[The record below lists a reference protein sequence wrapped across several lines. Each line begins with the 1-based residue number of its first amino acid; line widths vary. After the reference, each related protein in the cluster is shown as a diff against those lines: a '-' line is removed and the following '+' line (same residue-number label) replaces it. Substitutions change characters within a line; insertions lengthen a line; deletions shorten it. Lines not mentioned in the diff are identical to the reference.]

1 MSILRIVD
9 QNQQMQVFDL
19 AGGGTFGRD
28 PGADFVVNHLTVSR
42 RHVAFTVRAGEVEM
56 QDLGS
61 ANGTAVNGRA
71 LDGRPYLLQQ
81 GDQLRFGAL
90 EASFHSDA
98 GDSDDTLKRGPGG
111 AKGSRA
117 ETAPTESLLEHQMR
131 LGRLAQRRML
141 VDRPP
146 QIEGYELA
154 HLLLP
159 ALGVGGD
166 FIHWSARPDGRHA
179 LVIGDVCG
187 KGVPAAL
194 YMAYVSGLLHEIVPA
209 AQSAVDMLDRANR
222 ALHPILEPGMFIT
235 ALAVLLDPVE
245 HEIEFACAGH
255 GPALI
260 KRADGTIV
268 ETAIPPGLA
277 LGLNASAEIG
287 SGSSYLKQEELL
299 CVFTDGVEEAVDA
312 SGEEF
317 NRWRVLDTLTRAA
330 GAVDGI
336 RRLHSAVARHSDDM
350 PQHDD
355 ISVVCLERRA

>member
-1 MSILRIVD
+1 MSLLRIVD
-9 QNQQMQVFDL
+9 QHQQLQVFDL
-19 AGGGTFGRD
+19 AEGGTFGRD
-28 PGADFVVNHLTVSR
+28 PGADFVVNHPTVSR
-42 RHVAFTVRAGEVEM
+42 RHVAFNVRAGEVEM
-56 QDLGS
+56 QDLDS

-71 LDGRPYLLQQ
+71 LDRRPYLLQH

-90 EASFHSDA
+90 EASFHSVA
-98 GDSDDTLKRGPGG
+98 GDSDDTLKRRAA
-111 AKGSRA
+111 AKGSRS

-166 FIHWSARPDGRHA
+166 FIHWSLRPDGRHA

-194 YMAYVSGLLHEIVPA
+194 YMAYVSGLLHEIVPT
-209 AQSAVDMLDRANR
+209 AQSAVDMLERANR
-222 ALHPILEPGMFIT
+222 ALHPILEPGMFVT
-235 ALAVLLDPVE
+235 ALAVLLDPTE

-260 KRADGTIV
+260 KRCDGTIV
-268 ETAIPPGLA
+268 ETTLPPGLA
-277 LGLNASAEIG
+277 LGLGATADIG

-330 GAVDGI
+330 GAIDAA
-336 RRLHSAVARHSDDM
+336 RRLHSAVARHSEGM
-350 PQHDD
+350 HQHDD
-355 ISVVCLERRA
+355 ISVVTLERRA